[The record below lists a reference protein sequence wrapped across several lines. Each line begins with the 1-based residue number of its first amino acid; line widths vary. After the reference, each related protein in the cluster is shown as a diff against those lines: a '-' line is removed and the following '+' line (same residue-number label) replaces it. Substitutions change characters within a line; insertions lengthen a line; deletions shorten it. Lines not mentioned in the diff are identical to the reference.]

1 MRFLEGVIIAFQSIW
16 ANKLRSFL
24 TLIGIII
31 GVTTVIAVV
40 SIINGMDNYVASKIN
55 SMGSNTFI
63 VEKNGIITSEE
74 DWWEA
79 QKRKRITVA
88 DMNAIKRNCDLLADV
103 GGAMGGRMSRVKYGS
118 KYLEDI
124 HIAGVTYNYIAISD
138 VEMDYGRMLDET
150 DDAHGSAVC
159 IVGPDI
165 ISNLLEG
172 KHALGKRLKIGR
184 YYYTII
190 GVGKKRGSFLGQN
203 QDNWVVI
210 PLRTYSKYFGRRSSV
225 SIYAKA
231 KNVAYMQESQDQ
243 VRSIL
248 RARRKLG
255 YDQEDDFG
263 IFTAESLMSIYSGF
277 VGGAWLVLIIISSIS
292 LVVGGIVIMNIM
304 LVTVTERTREIGIR
318 KAIGAR
324 RRDILWQFLVEAVT
338 LSILGGG
345 VGVLIGILF
354 AVVIDQVSPLPATIK
369 LWSVLSGLGVA
380 TGVGLVFGVFPA
392 MKAARLDPIESLRYE

>member
-16 ANKLRSFL
+16 VNKLRSFL

-40 SIINGMDNYVASKIN
+40 SVINGMDNYVASKIN

-79 QKRKRITVA
+79 RKRKRITIA
-88 DMNAIKRNCDLLADV
+88 DMNAIKRNCDLLSDV
-103 GGAMGGRMSRVKYGS
+103 GGAMGGRQSRVKYGS

-124 HIAGVTYNYIAISD
+124 HIAGVTYNYIVVSD
-138 VEMDYGRMLDET
+138 VELDYGRMLDET

-159 IVGPDI
+159 VVGPDI
-165 ISNLLEG
+165 ISNLLED
-172 KHALGKRLKIGR
+172 KQALGKRLKIGS

-231 KNVAYMQESQDQ
+231 KNVAHMQAAQDQ

-248 RARRKLG
+248 RARRKLS

-263 IFTAESLMSIYSGF
+263 IFTAESLMSLYSGY
-277 VGGAWLVLIIISSIS
+277 VGGAWLVLILISSIS

-380 TGVGLVFGVFPA
+380 SGVGLIFGVFPA